1 VIAPQQVCPDLVPEK
16 PERRDEHENLRPD
29 TAQWGNRPRSASA
42 MPIGSM
48 PALKREYFLSKKEK
62 TASLLEERPNFVSVS
77 ICLQLTSLNREHVDC
92 ETLNDSSQPIVIPR
106 YIHSSN
112 KQVTPR
118 LSKLRKS
125 VLILKIRSC
134 HARLDGTRFLI
145 SRVN

>member
-1 VIAPQQVCPDLVPEK
+1 LHFQVCPYLVPETL
-16 PERRDEHENLRPD
+16 ERRDDPESLRPD
-29 TAQWGNRPRSASA
+29 TAESGNRPRNAA
-42 MPIGSM
+42 AIPIGSL
-48 PALKREYFLSKKEK
+48 PALKREHFLTKKEK
-62 TASLLEERPNFVSVS
+62 TALFLEERPNFVSIS
-77 ICLQLTSLNREHVDC
+77 IFLQVNSLNREHVDC

-125 VLILKIRSC
+125 AFILKIRSR

-145 SRVN
+145 PRVN